1 MNLFTPNLQ
10 FTLNASPAGA
20 PSTQFP
26 LTEIVRPGSYMNV
39 ANDGDS
45 LQTNV
50 TLNQDL
56 SNISVVYI
64 TKNTMAVREAFINF
78 YDAGNE
84 LAGSVQFFGTV
95 ESGDRRLG
103 AGTADFSLN
112 RRFTN
117 NHYGTEKWEVVAA
130 SMGSPAQANKY
141 SLISVGGVDSG
152 NGTGNGTA
160 TTTPFPDT
168 TNLPIHI
175 GWPGSSSYTGN
186 NSFDVAMVRIYKRI
200 LTLAQTHDIY
210 DHWVDNNE
218 AYYTNNSESVP
229 THADG
234 AVDYTTDLFA
244 EWDFAKMPAG
254 VLQTTQGS
262 VGLVTASLTGNAVVT
277 V

>member
-1 MNLFTPNLQ
+1 MSFPGTFALSMPAIVS
-10 FTLNASPAGA
+10 ASGA
-20 PSTQFP
+20 SGQFP
-26 LTEIVRPGSYMNV
+26 LTEIVSPGSYMNV

-56 SNISVVYI
+56 SNTTVVYI

-84 LAGSVQFFGTV
+84 LAGSVQFFGTL
-95 ESGDRRLG
+95 ESGERRHG
-103 AGTADFSLN
+103 VATADFATN
-112 RRFTN
+112 RRTTN
-117 NHYGTEKWEVVAA
+117 NQYGTEKWEVVAA
-130 SMGSPAQANKY
+130 SMGSPAQPNQY
-141 SLISVGGVDSG
+141 DLISIGGVDNSGSG
-152 NGTGNGTA
+152 NGTDVS
-160 TTTPFPDT
+160 TPFPDT

-200 LTLAQTHDIY
+200 LTIAQTHDIY

-218 AYYTNNSESVP
+218 VYYTNNSESVP

-262 VGLVTASLTGNAVVT
+262 VGLVTASLNGNAIVT
-277 V
+277 T